1 MAVPSIVRNMK
12 VFLALGTVTCPKAAG
27 VTATRNL
34 RRPVTSRNVETCLKL
49 KQAAETGSDLTSKK
63 ARKTLEES

>member
-1 MAVPSIVRNMK
+1 M
-12 VFLALGTVTCPKAAG
+12 
-27 VTATRNL
+27 
-34 RRPVTSRNVETCLKL
+34 TSRNVETCLKL